1 MSAALF
7 DFVAAARARRQ
18 VAQAAAQTAALVP
31 GARVLLPH
39 NRGVWIVQSPP
50 DRGRVYLRLVNTEVL
65 TFANIGECR
74 VVTAAP
80 PARTPLP
87 GPAAPQ
93 PEGSPAA

>member
-50 DRGRVYLRLVNTEVL
+50 DRGRVYLRLANTEVL
-65 TFANIGECR
+65 TFARIDECE
-74 VVTAAP
+74 VVGGATETKA
-80 PARTPLP
+80 PLP
-87 GPAAPQ
+87 APAPR

>member
-1 MSAALF
+1 MTAAIL
-7 DFVAAARARRQ
+7 DFIAAARARRRA
-18 VAQAAAQTAALVP
+18 AQAAALVP

-65 TFANIGECR
+65 TFATIGECR
-74 VVTAAP
+74 VVTPAP
-80 PARTPLP
+80 PARTSSPL
-87 GPAAPQ
+87 PAAPQ